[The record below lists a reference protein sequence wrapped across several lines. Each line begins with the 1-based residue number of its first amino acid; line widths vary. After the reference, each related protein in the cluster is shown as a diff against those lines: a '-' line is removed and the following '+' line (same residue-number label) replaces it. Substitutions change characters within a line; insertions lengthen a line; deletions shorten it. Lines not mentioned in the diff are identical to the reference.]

1 MNSSHDHRVPGVIS
15 GFSINPDRMREY
27 LVSMPLSR
35 TYVKDQGQKTSTG
48 VWDDNLSLEQAVG
61 IKWSQTQI
69 ANMDLHTNFVR
80 WYESNRAVYFIIR
93 VEGNRWQKI
102 APFFREDWSTPADWL
117 TFAGTFEHH
126 VGINLAPKQSQES
139 RGAVE
144 RMTTKLPQIS
154 GNDLKPAH
162 TKSHASNGR
171 KTNLPKKLIL
181 WIPIV
186 GIAVLIVIIILAD
199 K

>member
-1 MNSSHDHRVPGVIS
+1 
-15 GFSINPDRMREY
+15 
-27 LVSMPLSR
+27 
-35 TYVKDQGQKTSTG
+35 
-48 VWDDNLSLEQAVG
+48 
-61 IKWSQTQI
+61 
-69 ANMDLHTNFVR
+69 
-80 WYESNRAVYFIIR
+80 
-93 VEGNRWQKI
+93 
-102 APFFREDWSTPADWL
+102 
-117 TFAGTFEHH
+117 
-126 VGINLAPKQSQES
+126 
-139 RGAVE
+139 
-144 RMTTKLPQIS
+144 MTTKLPQIS